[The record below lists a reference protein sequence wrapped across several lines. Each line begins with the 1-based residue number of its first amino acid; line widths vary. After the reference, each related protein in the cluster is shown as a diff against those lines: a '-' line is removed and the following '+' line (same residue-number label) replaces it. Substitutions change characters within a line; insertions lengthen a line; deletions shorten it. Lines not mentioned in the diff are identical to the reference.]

1 MDFDL
6 ILVDDDPAY
15 LQLHEILVKK
25 SGFHNQPI
33 LFDSGIKAIDYLEQ
47 ELDSDRT
54 ILLFLDI
61 YMKDIDGWDVLDYI
75 ESRGLPEKV
84 KVMLVSSSVD
94 LYDKRKA
101 LKYNTVIEYIEKP
114 LVLPYLE
121 RLKELA
127 LF

>member
-15 LQLHEILVKK
+15 LQLHEVLVKK

-33 LFDSGIKAIDYLEQ
+33 LIDSGKKAIEYLEQ
-47 ELDSDRT
+47 EVDSDRT

-61 YMKDIDGWDVLDYI
+61 YMKDIDGWDVLDFI
-75 ESRGLPEKV
+75 ESYGLPEKI

-94 LYDKRKA
+94 LSDKRKA

-127 LF
+127 IF